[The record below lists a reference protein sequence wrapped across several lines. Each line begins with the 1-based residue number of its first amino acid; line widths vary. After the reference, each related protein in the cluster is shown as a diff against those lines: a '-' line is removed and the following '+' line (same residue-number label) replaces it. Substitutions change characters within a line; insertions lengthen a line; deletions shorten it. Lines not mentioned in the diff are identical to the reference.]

1 MLDSVPLQ
9 ALRSNWMGNRRNRR
23 SRRQANQGNPSSENS
38 SRAARIDAL
47 LAQVQNIDLTG
58 IADEGTRALVS
69 LLLNLVEELRGELK
83 KAHQEIAY
91 LRERLGGRQGGA
103 GKPGDQPESPPPQ
116 QTLSSEKERQE
127 PKERTRR
134 AKLGEIEID
143 REEKLELDRAT
154 LPPDAEDKGYE
165 AVVVQELRIA
175 TDNVRFF
182 RKKYYSPSQGKTYLA
197 PLPDGYGGEYGPNV
211 RTLCVMFSHLCHMT
225 EPKIGEWFANMGIL
239 ISAGQISHFLTE
251 GQEAFH
257 REKEA
262 IVEAGLNSS
271 PWQHMDDTGTRV
283 DGVNWHCQVIC
294 NPLYTAYFT
303 TQRKDR
309 LTVID
314 VLRNQ
319 RKRVFRLNDEAMA
332 LLRQFGVSERT
343 MEALRHLPWDQ
354 ELSEAELEDGLERHL
369 PQLGATARS
378 RIVEAS
384 AIAAYHAEVG
394 HPVVRLLICDDA
406 KQFKLVTEE
415 LGLCWIHD
423 GRHYKNLE
431 PWVPYHRQLLDGFG
445 KRYWDYYK
453 ELLAYRQQPSA
464 EEALRLSGAFDEL
477 FATVT
482 GYDALD
488 QRIAKTKA
496 NKGQL
501 LMVLRHPEIPLHNN
515 PAELGARG
523 RVRKRVVSYGPRSPQ
538 GAKAWDTFQTLL
550 GTAKKLGVNF
560 FYYLRDRIGGA
571 RQMPSLADLIPQR
584 AKDLQLGS
592 SWESP

>member
-1 MLDSVPLQ
+1 
-9 ALRSNWMGNRRNRR
+9 MGSRRIRR
-23 SRRQANQGNPSSENS
+23 SRHQSNQGNPSPANS
-38 SRAARIDAL
+38 PQSARIDAL
-47 LAQVQNIDLTG
+47 LDQVQKIDLAVIEDERARAI
-58 IADEGTRALVS
+58 IA
-69 LLLNLVEELRGELK
+69 LLLNVVEALRGELK
-83 KAHQEIAY
+83 KAHQEIAF
-91 LRERLGGRQGGA
+91 LRERLGLREGGA
-103 GKPGDQPESPPPQ
+103 GKPGDKSGNSRSP
-116 QTLSSEKERQE
+116 QTPSSEKERKE
-127 PKERTRR
+127 PQERTKR
-134 AKLGEIEID
+134 AKLNEIKID
-143 REEKLELDRAT
+143 KEVKLDLDRAN
-154 LPPDAEDKGYE
+154 LPPDAQDKGYE

-175 TDNVRFF
+175 TENVRFL
-182 RKKYYSPSQGKTYLA
+182 RKKYYSASLSKTYLA

-211 RTLCVMFSHLCHMT
+211 KTLCVMFSHLCHMT
-225 EPKIGEWFANMGIL
+225 EPKIGEWFANMGIV

-251 GQEAFH
+251 GHEIFH
-257 REKEA
+257 REKAE

-303 TQRKDR
+303 TARKDR

-319 RKRVFRLNDEAMA
+319 RERVFRLNDEAVT
-332 LLRQFGVSERT
+332 LLRQFGVSQRT
-343 MEALRHLPWDQ
+343 MKQLRHLPWDQ
-354 ELSEAELEDGLERHL
+354 ELRETELEDGLKQQL

-415 LGLCWIHD
+415 LGLCWIHE

-431 PWVPYHRQLLDGFG
+431 PCVAYHRQLLDAFLQ
-445 KRYWDYYK
+445 RYWDYYK

-464 EEALRLSGAFDEL
+464 EEAMRLSGAFDDL
-477 FATVT
+477 FSTVT
-482 GYDALD
+482 NYDALD

-523 RVRKRVVSYGPRSPQ
+523 RVRKRVVSYGPRSRH
-538 GAKAWDTFQTLL
+538 GARAWDTFQTLL

-560 FYYLRDRIGGA
+560 FHYLSDRIGGA
-571 RQMPSLADLIPQR
+571 CKMPSLANLIHQR

-592 SWESP
+592 SWESS

>member
-1 MLDSVPLQ
+1 MQ
-9 ALRSNWMGNRRNRR
+9 WMGSRRNRR
-23 SRRQANQGNPSSENS
+23 SRRQPNQGNPSAENS
-38 SRAARIDAL
+38 PQAARIDVL
-47 LAQVQNIDLTG
+47 LDQVQKIDLTG
-58 IADEGTRALVS
+58 IKDEQARAIVG
-69 LLLNLVEELRGELK
+69 LLLNVVEDLRGELK

-91 LRERLGGRQGGA
+91 LRERLGLRRGGE
-103 GKPGDQPESPPPQ
+103 GKPGDKPESSPPQ
-116 QTLSSEKERQE
+116 PTHSWEKERKE
-127 PKERTRR
+127 PQERTRR
-134 AKLGEIEID
+134 GKLSEIQID
-143 REEKLELDRAT
+143 KEVTLDLDRT
-154 LPPDAEDKGYE
+154 NLPPDAQDKGYE

-175 TDNVRFF
+175 TENVRFW
-182 RKKYYSPSQGKTYLA
+182 RKKYYSASLGKTYLA
-197 PLPDGYGGEYGPNV
+197 LLPDGYRGEYGPNV
-211 RTLCVMFSHLCHMT
+211 KTLCVMFSHLCHMT
-225 EPKIGEWFANMGIL
+225 EPKIAEWLANMGIM

-251 GQEAFH
+251 GHEAFH
-257 REKEA
+257 REKAEV
-262 IVEAGLNSS
+262 VEAGLNSS
-271 PWQHMDDTGTRV
+271 PWQHIDDTGTRV

-303 TQRKDR
+303 TEHKDR

-319 RKRVFRLNDEAMA
+319 RKRVFRLNDEAVA
-332 LLRQFGVSERT
+332 WSRQFGVSRRT
-343 MEALRHLPWDQ
+343 LEEVRHLPWDQ
-354 ELSEAELEDGLERHL
+354 ELSETELEEGLKQQM

-423 GRHYKNLE
+423 GRHYKHLE
-431 PWVPYHRQLLDGFG
+431 PCVAYHGQLLGAFLE
-445 KRYWDYYK
+445 RYWNYYK

-464 EEALRLSGAFDEL
+464 EEAMRLSAAFDEL
-477 FATVT
+477 FSTVT
-482 GYDALD
+482 GYDGLD
-488 QRIAKTKA
+488 QRIAKTKT

-523 RVRKRVVSYGPRSPQ
+523 RVRKRVVSYGPRSVK
-538 GAKAWDTFQTLL
+538 GAQAWDTFQTLL

-560 FYYLRDRIGGA
+560 FHYLRDRIGGA
-571 RQMPSLADLIPQR
+571 RQMPSLADLIQQR
-584 AKDLQLGS
+584 AKDLPLGS

>member
-1 MLDSVPLQ
+1 
-9 ALRSNWMGNRRNRR
+9 MGRRR
-23 SRRQANQGNPSSENS
+23 SRRSRSQPNHGNPSPENS
-38 SRAARIDAL
+38 PQGARIDAL
-47 LAQVQNIDLTG
+47 LDQVQTIDLAG
-58 IADEGTRALVS
+58 IKDERERAIIG
-69 LLLNLVEELRGELK
+69 LLLNLVEDLRGELR

-91 LRERLGGRQGGA
+91 LRERLRLGQGGK
-103 GKPGDQPESPPPQ
+103 GKPGDKPESSPAQ
-116 QTLSSEKERQE
+116 QTHSSEKERRE
-127 PKERTRR
+127 PKERTKR
-134 AKLGEIEID
+134 AKLSEIKID
-143 REEKLELDRAT
+143 KEVKLDLDRAN
-154 LPPDAEDKGYE
+154 LPLDAEDKGYE
-165 AVVVQELRIA
+165 KVVVQELRIA
-175 TDNVRFF
+175 TENVRFL
-182 RKKYYSPSQGKTYLA
+182 RKKYYSASMGKTYLA
-197 PLPDGYGGEYGPNV
+197 PLPDGYRGEYGPNV

-251 GQEAFH
+251 GHEAFH
-257 REKEA
+257 REKEE

-271 PWQHMDDTGTRV
+271 PWQHIDDTGTRV
-283 DGVNWHCQVIC
+283 DGTNWHCQVIC

-303 TQRKDR
+303 TERKDR

-314 VLRNQ
+314 VLRNR
-319 RKRVFRLNDEAMA
+319 RKPVFRLNDEALA
-332 LLRQFGVSERT
+332 WLRQFGVSRRT
-343 MEALRHLPWDQ
+343 MEQLRHLPWDQ
-354 ELSEAELEDGLERHL
+354 ELSETELEDGLNQQL

-384 AIAAYHAEVG
+384 AIAAYHAEAG
-394 HPVVRLLICDDA
+394 HPVVRLLVCDDA

-431 PWVPYHRQLLDGFG
+431 PCVACHRQLLDGFV

-464 EEALRLSGAFDEL
+464 KEAMRLSGAFDEL
-477 FATVT
+477 FSTAT
-482 GYDALD
+482 GYAALD
-488 QRIAKTKA
+488 QRIAKTQA
-496 NKGQL
+496 NKGHL

-523 RVRKRVVSYGPRSPQ
+523 RVRKRVVSYGPRSHQ
-538 GAKAWDTFQTLL
+538 GVRAWDTFQTLL

-560 FYYLRDRIGGA
+560 FHYLRDRIGGA
-571 RQMPSLADLIPQR
+571 RQMPSLADLIHQR

-592 SWESP
+592 SWEPS

>member
-1 MLDSVPLQ
+1 
-9 ALRSNWMGNRRNRR
+9 MGRRR
-23 SRRQANQGNPSSENS
+23 SRRSHNQPNQGNPSPENS
-38 SRAARIDAL
+38 SQGARIEAL
-47 LAQVQNIDLTG
+47 LDQVQEIDLAG
-58 IADEGTRALVS
+58 IRDERERAIIG
-69 LLLNLVEELRGELK
+69 LLLNLVEDLRGELR

-91 LRERLGGRQGGA
+91 LREQLRLGQGGE
-103 GKPGDQPESPPPQ
+103 GRPGDKPESSPPQ
-116 QTLSSEKERQE
+116 QTHSSEKERKE
-127 PKERTRR
+127 PKERTQR
-134 AKLGEIEID
+134 AKLSEIKID
-143 REEKLELDRAT
+143 KEVKLDLDRT
-154 LPPDAEDKGYE
+154 NLPSDAEDKGYE

-175 TDNVRFF
+175 TENVRFL
-182 RKKYYSPSQGKTYLA
+182 RKKYYSASLGKTYLA
-197 PLPDGYGGEYGPNV
+197 PLPDGYRGEYGPNV

-225 EPKIGEWFANMGIL
+225 EPKIGEWFANMGIM

-251 GQEAFH
+251 GHEVFH
-257 REKEA
+257 REKEE

-271 PWQHMDDTGTRV
+271 PWQHIDDTGTRV
-283 DGVNWHCQVIC
+283 DGTNWHCQVIC

-303 TQRKDR
+303 TERKDR

-314 VLRNQ
+314 VLRNR
-319 RKRVFRLNDEAMA
+319 RKRVFRLNDEALA
-332 LLRQFGVSERT
+332 LLRQFGVSGRT
-343 MEALRHLPWDQ
+343 MEQLRNLPWDQ
-354 ELSEAELEDGLERHL
+354 ELSETELDDGLNQQM
-369 PQLGATARS
+369 PQWGAKARS
-378 RIVEAS
+378 RILEAS

-431 PWVPYHRQLLDGFG
+431 PCVAYHRQLLDGFL

-464 EEALRLSGAFDEL
+464 EDAMRLSGAFDEL
-477 FATVT
+477 FSTAT
-482 GYDALD
+482 GYAALD
-488 QRIAKTKA
+488 QRIAKTQA

-523 RVRKRVVSYGPRSPQ
+523 RVRKRVVSYGPRSQQ
-538 GAKAWDTFQTLL
+538 GAQAWDTFQTLL

-560 FYYLRDRIGGA
+560 FHYLRDRIGGA
-571 RQMPSLADLIPQR
+571 RRMPSLADLIHQQ

-592 SWESP
+592 SWEPS

>member
-1 MLDSVPLQ
+1 MQWMSSH
-9 ALRSNWMGNRRNRR
+9 RSRR
-23 SRRQANQGNPSSENS
+23 SRHQPNQGNPSPENS
-38 SRAARIDAL
+38 PQAARIDAL
-47 LAQVQNIDLTG
+47 LDQVRKIDLAG
-58 IADEGTRALVS
+58 IEDKRERAIVG
-69 LLLNLVEELRGELK
+69 LLLNLVEDLRGELK
-83 KAHQEIAY
+83 KAHQEIAF
-91 LRERLGGRQGGA
+91 LRERLRLGQGGA
-103 GKPGDQPESPPPQ
+103 GKPGDKPGSSPSQ
-116 QTLSSEKERQE
+116 QTHSSEKERKE
-127 PKERTRR
+127 PQERTKR
-134 AKLGEIEID
+134 AKLSEIKID
-143 REEKLELDRAT
+143 QEVKLDLDRAT
-154 LPPDAEDKGYE
+154 LPPDAKDKGYE

-175 TDNVRFF
+175 TENVRFL
-182 RKKYYSPSQGKTYLA
+182 RKKYYSASMGKTYLA
-197 PLPDGYGGEYGPNV
+197 PLPVGYCGEYGPNV
-211 RTLCVMFSHLCHMT
+211 KTLCVMFSHLCHMT
-225 EPKIGEWFANMGIL
+225 EPKIAEWLANMGIM

-251 GQEAFH
+251 GHEAFH
-257 REKEA
+257 REKEE

-303 TQRKDR
+303 TERKDR

-319 RKRVFRLNDEAMA
+319 RKRVFRLNDEALA
-332 LLRQFGVSERT
+332 LLRKFGVSERT
-343 MEALRHLPWDQ
+343 MEQLRHLPWDQ
-354 ELSEAELEDGLERHL
+354 ELNESELEDGLKQQM
-369 PQLGATARS
+369 PQLGATVRS

-431 PWVPYHRQLLDGFG
+431 PCVAYHRQLLDAFL

-464 EEALRLSGAFDEL
+464 EEAMRLSGAFDEL
-477 FATVT
+477 FSTVT
-482 GYDALD
+482 GYAALD

-501 LMVLRHPEIPLHNN
+501 LMVLRHPEILLHNN

-523 RVRKRVVSYGPRSPQ
+523 RVRKRVVSYGPRSQQ

-560 FYYLRDRIGGA
+560 FHYLRDRIGGA
-571 RQMPSLADLIPQR
+571 RQMSSLADLIHQR

-592 SWESP
+592 SWGSS

>member
-1 MLDSVPLQ
+1 V
-9 ALRSNWMGNRRNRR
+9 
-23 SRRQANQGNPSSENS
+23 NS
-38 SRAARIDAL
+38 PQSGRIDAL
-47 LAQVQNIDLTG
+47 LDQVQKIDLAV
-58 IADEGTRALVS
+58 IEGERARAIVG
-69 LLLNLVEELRGELK
+69 LLLNVVEDLRGELK
-83 KAHQEIAY
+83 KAHQEIAF
-91 LRERLGGRQGGA
+91 LRERLGFRDGGA
-103 GKPGDQPESPPPQ
+103 GKPGDKPGNSPSQ
-116 QTLSSEKERQE
+116 QTHSSEKERKE
-127 PKERTRR
+127 PQERTKR
-134 AKLGEIEID
+134 AKLNEIKID
-143 REEKLELDRAT
+143 QEVKLDLDRAN

-175 TDNVRFF
+175 TENVRFL
-182 RKKYYSPSQGKTYLA
+182 RKKYYSASLSKTYLA

-211 RTLCVMFSHLCHMT
+211 KTLCVMFSHLCHMT

-251 GQEAFH
+251 GHEIFH
-257 REKEA
+257 REKTE
-262 IVEAGLNSS
+262 IVRAGLNSS

-303 TQRKDR
+303 TERKDR

-319 RKRVFRLNDEAMA
+319 RERVFRLNDEAVT
-332 LLRQFGVSERT
+332 LLRQFDVSQRT
-343 MEALRHLPWDQ
+343 MEKLRHLPWDQ
-354 ELSEAELEDGLERHL
+354 ELSETELEDGLKQQL
-369 PQLGATARS
+369 PRLGATARS

-431 PWVPYHRQLLDGFG
+431 PCVVYHRQLLDAFLQ
-445 KRYWDYYK
+445 RYWDYYK
-453 ELLAYRQQPSA
+453 ELLSYRQQPSA
-464 EEALRLSGAFDEL
+464 EEAMRLSGAFDEL
-477 FATVT
+477 FSTVT
-482 GYDALD
+482 NYDALD
-488 QRIAKTKA
+488 QRIAKTNA
-496 NKGQL
+496 NKGPL

-523 RVRKRVVSYGPRSPQ
+523 RVRKRVVSYGPRSQQ

-560 FYYLRDRIGGA
+560 FHYLSDRIGGA
-571 RQMPSLADLIPQR
+571 CKMPSLANLIHQR

-592 SWESP
+592 SWGSS

>member
-1 MLDSVPLQ
+1 MQ
-9 ALRSNWMGNRRNRR
+9 WMGRRRSRR
-23 SRRQANQGNPSSENS
+23 SRRQPNQETSNPENS
-38 SRAARIDAL
+38 PQAARIDVL
-47 LAQVQNIDLTG
+47 LDQVQKIDLRG
-58 IADEGTRALVS
+58 IQDEQARAIVG
-69 LLLNLVEELRGELK
+69 LLLNVVEDLRGELK
-83 KAHQEIAY
+83 KTHQEIDY
-91 LRERLGGRQGGA
+91 LRERLGLRRGGD
-103 GKPGDQPESPPPQ
+103 GKPGDKPGSSPPQ
-116 QTLSSEKERQE
+116 QSHSSEKERKE
-127 PKERTRR
+127 PKERTKR
-134 AKLGEIEID
+134 AKLSEIKID
-143 REEKLELDRAT
+143 KEVKLDLDRTT
-154 LPPDAEDKGYE
+154 LPPDAEDKGHE

-175 TDNVRFF
+175 TENVRFW
-182 RKKYYSPSQGKTYLA
+182 RKKYYSASLGKTYLA

-211 RTLCVMFSHLCHMT
+211 KTLCVMFSHLCHMT
-225 EPKIGEWFANMGIL
+225 EPKIAEWLANMGIL

-251 GQEAFH
+251 GHDAFH
-257 REKEA
+257 REKEEV
-262 IVEAGLNSS
+262 VEAGLNSS

-303 TQRKDR
+303 TERKDR

-319 RKRVFRLNDEAMA
+319 RQRVFRLNDEAVA
-332 LLRQFGVSERT
+332 LLRQFGGSRRT
-343 MEALRHLPWDQ
+343 MEQLRHLPWDQ
-354 ELSEAELEDGLERHL
+354 ELSETELEDGLKQQL

-384 AIAAYHAEVG
+384 AIAAYHAEIG

-415 LGLCWIHD
+415 MGLCWIHD
-423 GRHYKNLE
+423 GRHYKHLE
-431 PWVPYHRQLLDGFG
+431 PCVTYHGQLLDGFLE
-445 KRYWDYYK
+445 RYWNYYK

-464 EEALRLSGAFDEL
+464 EEAMRLSSAFDEL
-477 FATVT
+477 FITVT
-482 GYDALD
+482 GYGALD

-496 NKGQL
+496 NKGEL

-523 RVRKRVVSYGPRSPQ
+523 RVRKRAVSYGPRSVK
-538 GAKAWDTFQTLL
+538 GAQAWDTFQTLL

-560 FYYLRDRIGGA
+560 FHYLRDRIGGT
-571 RQMPSLADLIPQR
+571 RQMPSLADLISQR
-584 AKDLQLGS
+584 ANDLQLGA

>member
-1 MLDSVPLQ
+1 
-9 ALRSNWMGNRRNRR
+9 MGSRR
-23 SRRQANQGNPSSENS
+23 SRRSRRRSNQGNPSSENS
-38 SRAARIDAL
+38 PRAARIEAL
-47 LAQVQNIDLTG
+47 LDQVQKIDLSG
-58 IADEGTRALVS
+58 IAEEGTRAIVG
-69 LLLNLVEELRGELK
+69 LLLNLVEDLRIELK

-91 LRERLGGRQGGA
+91 LRERLGLGPGGA
-103 GKPGDQPESPPPQ
+103 GKPGDQPGSSPSQ
-116 QTLSSEKERQE
+116 QTHSSEKERKE
-127 PKERTRR
+127 PQPRTKR
-134 AKLGEIEID
+134 AKLSEIRID
-143 REEKLELDRAT
+143 KEVKLDLDRAT
-154 LPPDAEDKGYE
+154 LPPDAQDKGYQ

-175 TDNVRFF
+175 TENVRFL
-182 RKKYYSPSQGKTYLA
+182 RKKYYSASSGKTYLA
-197 PLPDGYGGEYGPNV
+197 PLPDGYCGEYGPNV
-211 RTLCVMFSHLCHMT
+211 KTLCVMFSHLCHMT

-239 ISAGQISHFLTE
+239 ISDGQISHLLTE
-251 GQEAFH
+251 GHEAFH
-257 REKEA
+257 REKEE
-262 IVEAGLNSS
+262 IVEAGLHSS

-303 TQRKDR
+303 TERKDR

-319 RKRVFRLNDEAMA
+319 RKRVFRLNDEAVA
-332 LLRQFGVSERT
+332 WLRQFAVSERT
-343 MEALRHLPWDQ
+343 REQLRHLPWDQ
-354 ELSEAELEDGLERHL
+354 ELSETELDDGLQQHL

-406 KQFKLVTEE
+406 KQFKLVTGE

-423 GRHYKNLE
+423 GRHYKILE
-431 PWVPYHRQLLDGFG
+431 PCVAYHRQLLDAFL

-453 ELLAYRQQPSA
+453 ELLAYRQQPRA
-464 EEALRLSGAFDEL
+464 EEAMRLSGAFDEL
-477 FATVT
+477 FSTVT
-482 GYDALD
+482 DYAALD

-523 RVRKRVVSYGPRSPQ
+523 RVRKRVVSYGPRSQQ
-538 GAKAWDTFQTLL
+538 GAKGWDTFQTLL

-560 FYYLRDRIGGA
+560 FHYLRDRIGGT
-571 RQMPSLADLIPQR
+571 RKMPSLADLIQQR
-584 AKDLQLGS
+584 ANDLQLGS
-592 SWESP
+592 SWESS

>member
-1 MLDSVPLQ
+1 MS
-9 ALRSNWMGNRRNRR
+9 SRRTRR
-23 SRRQANQGNPSSENS
+23 ARRQANQGNPSPENS
-38 SRAARIDAL
+38 PQAARIDAL
-47 LAQVQNIDLTG
+47 LDPVRKIDLSA
-58 IADEGTRALVS
+58 IEDDRARAIVG
-69 LLLNLVEELRGELK
+69 LLLNLVEDLRGELK

-91 LRERLGGRQGGA
+91 LRERLRLGQGGG
-103 GKPGDQPESPPPQ
+103 GKPGDKPESTPSQ
-116 QTLSSEKERQE
+116 QTRSSEKERKE
-127 PKERTRR
+127 PPERIKR
-134 AKLGEIEID
+134 AKLSEIRID
-143 REEKLELDRAT
+143 KEVKLDLDQAT
-154 LPPDAEDKGYE
+154 LPADAKDKGYE

-175 TDNVRFF
+175 TENVRFL
-182 RKKYYSPSQGKTYLA
+182 RKKYYSASLGKTFLA
-197 PLPDGYGGEYGPNV
+197 PLPDGYSGQFGPNV
-211 RTLCVMFSHLCHMT
+211 RTLCVMFSHQCHMT
-225 EPKIGEWFANMGIL
+225 EPKIAEWFANMGIM
-239 ISAGQISHFLTE
+239 ISDGQISHFLTE
-251 GQEAFH
+251 GHEAFH
-257 REKEA
+257 REKEE
-262 IVEAGLNSS
+262 IVEVGLSSS

-303 TQRKDR
+303 TERKDR

-319 RKRVFRLNDEAMA
+319 RERVFRLNDEAVA
-332 LLRQFGVSERT
+332 LLRQFGVSQWT
-343 MEALRHLPWDQ
+343 MEQLHNLPWDQ
-354 ELSEAELEDGLERHL
+354 ELSETKLEEELKQQM

-378 RIVEAS
+378 RIAEAS

-415 LGLCWIHD
+415 LGLCWIHA

-431 PWVPYHRQLLDGFG
+431 PCVAYHRQLLDAFLQ
-445 KRYWDYYK
+445 RYWDYYK

-464 EEALRLSGAFDEL
+464 EEAMRLSGAFDDL

-560 FYYLRDRIGGA
+560 FHYLRDRIGGA
-571 RQMPSLADLIPQR
+571 RQMPSLADLIQQR
-584 AKDLQLGS
+584 AKDLKLGA